1 MDSAWTK
8 CEEWKVAAFDP
19 SLPCCAGAESFRVP
33 RQTDEEQ
40 GTVTKITDAFRS
52 YYNKAVDTASGY
64 LEKVRGLKIEEKA
77 S

>member
-1 MDSAWTK
+1 MDSAWK
-8 CEEWKVAAFDP
+8 NYEEWKVATFDL
-19 SLPCCAGAESFRVP
+19 SVLRRTGAESFRVP

-64 LEKVRGLKIEEKA
+64 LEKIRGLKIEEKA
-77 S
+77 T